1 MQHVDPP
8 DLTLW
13 PTIRHLFPLWRA
25 QWRLAAIGLSCA
37 VVFTVLSL
45 AIPVLVQRTIDDAID
60 GGDSSLL
67 VPYLVAIAVVA
78 VLRFGVNFARRFA
91 TARVGIGVEAHLR
104 SMLYGAY
111 LTYPRAFYDRHATGE
126 VISRATNDIYP
137 VRYFVGWGVVQAIQS
152 VLMLVGAAIVL
163 TVVNPRLALT
173 AAVVMPPIA
182 IFMYAFA
189 HRVFPIS
196 REVQRKKGHLTEAS
210 DEAIVG
216 IEMVQAFGREDDV
229 RDRFRERADSVR
241 HETMLQASV
250 EGRFLPGLVFLP
262 TLGIAAVLL
271 IGGREAIAGNLT
283 IGEFTLFVTLLL
295 QLVWPLEALGWIV
308 NLGQRATAAAS
319 RSFAWLDGIEPLPE
333 STAPVSLPDGP
344 LTVGFDDVHFRYPT
358 GGEVLRGI
366 ELDVAPGEIVAVCGP
381 TGVGKTSLLQLLP
394 RFYDPSAGS
403 VTLGGVDAR
412 DVPLDELR
420 RAVAIVTQKPV
431 LFSVPLRDNLLAAR
445 PDADWS
451 EVLDAC
457 EAAGV
462 AEFVADLPDGYD
474 TLIGERGVN
483 LSGGQRQRV
492 ALARALVAGS
502 RILVLDD
509 PMSAVDTETERHLVE
524 NLRPAVAGR
533 TVLISGQRLSTV
545 LVADRAVVMQ
555 DGVIVERG
563 LPEDLIGAGG
573 PFAELFGEEAL
584 AA

>member
-78 VLRFGVNFARRFA
+78 VLRFGVNFARRVA

-545 LVADRAVVMQ
+545 LVADRAVVMK